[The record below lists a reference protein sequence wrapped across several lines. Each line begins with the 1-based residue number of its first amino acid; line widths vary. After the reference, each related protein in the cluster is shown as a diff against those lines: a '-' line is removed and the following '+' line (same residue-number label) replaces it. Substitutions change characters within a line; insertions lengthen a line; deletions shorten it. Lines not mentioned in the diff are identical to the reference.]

1 VKIQPIVFVKVSKR
15 SREKGSCI
23 SQALSSLPNKGHEL
37 EIKWECNLR
46 KGMLL
51 KTKAKGN
58 ENENEN
64 VKAKKMPTI

>member
-15 SREKGSCI
+15 SREKGMCI
-23 SQALSSLPNKGHEL
+23 SQALSLLPNKGHEL
-37 EIKWECNLR
+37 EIKCECNVR

-58 ENENEN
+58 ENEN